1 MSTPS
6 DTDTGGTPFSSA
18 AAPSATTQM
27 LAGYGGADA
36 AVAGPLARATAG
48 VSGAGIRIGIL
59 SDSLNV
65 RNGESADIAQGVLP
79 ADGVTV
85 LKEGPAGSTDEG
97 RAMAQIIHATAPDAQ
112 LYFYSA
118 YYSMQDYAAGIAA
131 LVAAGCQIIVDD
143 VAYTDEPFFQV
154 AGPIDS
160 AVAAAVASG
169 VSYFTAA
176 GNSGAA
182 FAQAAW
188 SEGATVTQTVNIP
201 ANTNASLTLQWDAPY
216 DAANP
221 PTLRFTATSAG
232 AAPLSSTQVGTA
244 PVAEIDFPRTA
255 AARTYQITITQTPS
269 TPAPSLF
276 KDMLVGGGNFLS
288 AGSGVGSGSIFG
300 HALVPGVNV
309 VGAVS
314 QYRASQPSPEP
325 FSGTGPGELLFA
337 SDGTRLATPL
347 TRNAPSFLAPDASA
361 TSLLD
366 PFYGTSAAAPV
377 AAAIAALLLQARPS
391 LDDTDITALLQDS
404 AVISGPATVAGAG
417 MIDAQRAVSYARS
430 GVIAG
435 SAQTTVRG
443 LSLACTLAGGSGA
456 HVLIAGSG
464 PTLLQSQGTDT
475 VIAGAGADT
484 VDLTGPAAVLF
495 GAAGPLRVRTLAGAD
510 TIIGG
515 ARAVTLDGGVGSG
528 IAYGSAAGG
537 NRLTAGAAPTMLVG
551 GGAGDTLIAA
561 GAGED
566 TLFAP
571 GTGAATLLGTPL
583 GGSIFV
589 AGGGADIIA
598 PGGGTSEVWLGSG
611 AATVLGGTG
620 TMLLGGGSG
629 PALVFGG
636 AAGGNLLFAG
646 EGATT
651 LVGGGLADTLVA
663 NGAGDVLIAARGGGS
678 VLFGGTGAETLLG
691 GAAGTNLFGLGPAD
705 ALVAPGGAR
714 AVITFG
720 SGRSTVLAGAGAEL
734 FNFVAG
740 EGGGSAV
747 IVNFDPSRDMVR
759 IAGFGAGE
767 PRALATQLSG
777 GDNAALAL
785 PDGTRVLF
793 AGLPSLSP
801 SNVVFA

>member
-1 MSTPS
+1 MSTSS
-6 DTDTGGTPFSSA
+6 DTDTGGTPFL
-18 AAPSATTQM
+18 SATASSGTTQT

-36 AVAGPLARATAG
+36 AVAGPLARASADVT
-48 VSGAGIRIGIL
+48 GAGIKIGIL
-59 SDSLNV
+59 SNSLNV
-65 RNGESADIAQGVLP
+65 RNGESADIAQGLLP
-79 ADGVTV
+79 ASGVTV
-85 LKEGPAGSTDEG
+85 LKEGRAGSTDEG
-97 RAMAQIIHATAPDAQ
+97 RAMAQIIHATAPGAQ

-118 YYSMQDYAAGIAA
+118 TYSAQDYAAGIAA
-131 LVAAGCQIIVDD
+131 LVAAGCQVIVDD
-143 VAYTDEPFFQV
+143 VAYTNEPFFQV
-154 AGPIDS
+154 AGPIGS
-160 AVAAAVASG
+160 AVAAAVADG

-176 GNSGAA
+176 GNSGGA

-188 SEGATVTQTVNIP
+188 TEGASVTQTVNIP
-201 ANTNASLTLQWDAPY
+201 AGANATLTLQWDAPY
-216 DAANP
+216 DAATP
-221 PTLRFTATSAG
+221 PTLTVTATSPG
-232 AAPLSSTQVGTA
+232 AAPLTSRQVGTA
-244 PVAEIDFPRTA
+244 PVTEIDFPRTA
-255 AARTYQITITQTPS
+255 SARTYRITISQTPG
-269 TPAPSLF
+269 TPTPSLF
-276 KDMLVGGGNFLS
+276 KDMLVGGGSFLS
-288 AGSGVGSGSIFG
+288 TGSGVGSGSIFG

-309 VGAVS
+309 VGAMN
-314 QYRASQPSPEP
+314 QYRAAQPSPEP
-325 FSGTGPGELLFA
+325 FSGSGPGELLFA
-337 SDGTRLATPL
+337 PDGARLPTPQ
-347 TRNAPSFLAPDASA
+347 TRNAPSFLAPDGSA

-377 AAAIAALLLQARPS
+377 AAAIAALMLQAQPS
-391 LDDTDITALLQDS
+391 LDDADITALLQDS
-404 AVISGPATVAGAG
+404 AVYGGPASVAGAG
-417 MIDAQRAVSYARS
+417 LIDAQLAVSYARS

-435 SAQTTVRG
+435 SAQATVRG
-443 LSLACTLAGGSGA
+443 LSRACTLAGGAGT

-484 VDLTGPAAVLF
+484 VDLAGPAAVLF
-495 GAAGPLRVRTLAGAD
+495 GAAGPLWVRTLAGAD

-515 ARAVTLDGGVGSG
+515 ASALTVDGGVGGG
-528 IAYGSAAGG
+528 IEYGSAAGR

-571 GTGAATLLGTPL
+571 AQGAATLLGTPL
-583 GGSIFV
+583 GGSIFI
-589 AGGGADIIA
+589 AGGGADVIA
-598 PGGGTSEVWLGSG
+598 PGGGTSQVWLGPG

-620 TMLLGGGSG
+620 TMLLGGGGG

-663 NGAGDVLIAARGGGS
+663 NGTGDVLVAAPVGGS
-678 VLFGGTGAETLLG
+678 FLFGGTGAETLLG
-691 GAAGTNLFGLGPAD
+691 GAAGTDLLGLGAAD

-720 SGRSTVLAGAGAEL
+720 SGRSTVLAGSGAEL

-740 EGGGSAV
+740 QGGGSALV
-747 IVNFDPSRDMVR
+747 VDFDPSHDMMR
-759 IAGFGAGE
+759 LAGFGAGG
-767 PRALATQLSG
+767 PGALATELTA

-793 AGLPSLSP
+793 AGLPSLNP
-801 SNVVFA
+801 ANVVFA